1 MFPCQQL
8 ENKHILIAI
17 TGGIAA
23 YKVTELVRY
32 LVTND
37 AEVRIIMTRAA
48 EKFITRLTME
58 TLSQN
63 PVESELF
70 PEKDYVATHHVHLA
84 DWADAVMI
92 VPASYNMIGKL
103 RAGIADDLVSTIM
116 AAVHCPTVIA
126 PAMNVHMWLNPV
138 LQDNLKNLQK
148 LGYLICP
155 PEEGFLAEGYEGKG
169 RLASLDHLIQYLY
182 RAIHPAKKSL
192 LGKKVIITA
201 GRTEEA
207 IDPVRILTNR
217 SSGRM
222 GYALA
227 WEAFAR
233 GADVTLI
240 HGSTHLPDPVDIE
253 CVPVN
258 TAQDM
263 FAEAKKRFTYLDI
276 YISAAAIADYTP
288 ETVQPRKIKKGTDK
302 LSLSLK
308 ATKDILKELS
318 TQRRPHQLLVG
329 YAMETDEYEKNALKK
344 LNEKDLDLIVLNNI
358 LQQDA
363 GIAKDSNQV
372 TLYHKNGNK
381 KELPVLP
388 KLDVAFHIFHYLLE
402 KE

>member
-8 ENKHILIAI
+8 KNKHILIAI

-32 LVTND
+32 LVTNE
-37 AEVRIIMTRAA
+37 AEVRVIMTRAT

-70 PEKDYVATHHVHLA
+70 PEKDYAATHHVHLA
-84 DWADAVMI
+84 DWADAVMV

-103 RAGIADDLVSTIM
+103 RTGIADDLVSTIM

-192 LGKKVIITA
+192 TGKKVIITA

-233 GADVTLI
+233 EAHVTLI
-240 HGSTHLPDPVDIE
+240 HGPNHLPGPVDIE
-253 CVPVN
+253 CIPVT

-263 FAEAKKRFTYLDI
+263 RKEAKKRFARSDI

-288 ETVQPRKIKKGTDK
+288 EIVQQKKIKKGTDK

-318 TQRRPHQLLVG
+318 SQKRPHQLLVG

-344 LNEKDLDLIVLNNI
+344 LNEKNLDLIVLNNI
-358 LQQDA
+358 LQQEA

-388 KLDVAFHIFHYLLE
+388 KLDVAFHVFHYLLE

>member
-70 PEKDYVATHHVHLA
+70 PEKDYAATHHVHLA
-84 DWADAVMI
+84 DWADAVMV

-182 RAIHPAKKSL
+182 RRNNMQEPVAGLLGPIPCRNVLHAHMMRWCLDAGAFRHYRKRTLQLLSAGLSSL
-192 LGKKVIITA
+192 LHH
-201 GRTEEA
+201 
-207 IDPVRILTNR
+207 
-217 SSGRM
+217 M
-222 GYALA
+222 
-227 WEAFAR
+227 
-233 GADVTLI
+233 
-240 HGSTHLPDPVDIE
+240 
-253 CVPVN
+253 
-258 TAQDM
+258 
-263 FAEAKKRFTYLDI
+263 
-276 YISAAAIADYTP
+276 
-288 ETVQPRKIKKGTDK
+288 
-302 LSLSLK
+302 
-308 ATKDILKELS
+308 
-318 TQRRPHQLLVG
+318 
-329 YAMETDEYEKNALKK
+329 
-344 LNEKDLDLIVLNNI
+344 
-358 LQQDA
+358 
-363 GIAKDSNQV
+363 
-372 TLYHKNGNK
+372 
-381 KELPVLP
+381 
-388 KLDVAFHIFHYLLE
+388 
-402 KE
+402 